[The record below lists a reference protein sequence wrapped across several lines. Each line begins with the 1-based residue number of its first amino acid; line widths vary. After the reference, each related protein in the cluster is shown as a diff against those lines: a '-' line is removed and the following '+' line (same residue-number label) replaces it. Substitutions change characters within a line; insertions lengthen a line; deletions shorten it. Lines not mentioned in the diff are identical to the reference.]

1 MAARGKM
8 LVVGANGMLG
18 RALMEA
24 CARGGDVEGADL
36 PELDITDAAATR
48 RFVEAARPA
57 IVVNAAAMTDVDGCE
72 ADPGAAFAVN
82 ARGAGTV
89 AGACRAAGARLIHVS
104 TDYVFDGL
112 KGSPYAEDDPVNP
125 ASVYGRSKRDGE
137 EAVRRAGAD
146 FLIVRTSWMFGAH
159 GKNFVDTILRA
170 AETRREIEVVG
181 DQRGRPT
188 YARDLAG
195 ALCGLAAAR
204 RAGVIHVA
212 NSGVC
217 SWFDYARAIL
227 EIAGIGGVAVREI
240 TSDRLNR
247 AAPRP
252 PCSALDCGRYA
263 AFAGAPMRHWRE
275 AVAEYLVE
283 RERPGAGGPPPRG

>member
-1 MAARGKM
+1 MALRGKV

-18 RALMEA
+18 HALMEA
-24 CARGGDVEGADL
+24 CARLGDVEGADL
-36 PELDITDAAATR
+36 PRLDITDAETTR

-82 ARGAGTV
+82 ARGAGNV
-89 AGACRAAGARLIHVS
+89 ADACLAVRARLVHVS

-112 KGSPYAEDDPVNP
+112 KGSPYTEDDPVNP

-137 EAVRRAGAD
+137 EEVRRSRAD
-146 FLIVRTSWMFGAH
+146 FLIVRTSWLFGAH

-170 AETRREIEVVG
+170 AETRGELEVVG
-181 DQRGRPT
+181 DQRGCPT

-195 ALCGLAAAR
+195 ALCRLAAA
-204 RAGVIHVA
+204 GLGGLIHAA

-227 EIAGIGGVAVREI
+227 EIAGIGGVAVRET

-247 AAPRP
+247 PAPRP

-275 AVAEYLVE
+275 AVAGYLAE
-283 RERPGAGGPPPRG
+283 RVRPGAGGSPPRG